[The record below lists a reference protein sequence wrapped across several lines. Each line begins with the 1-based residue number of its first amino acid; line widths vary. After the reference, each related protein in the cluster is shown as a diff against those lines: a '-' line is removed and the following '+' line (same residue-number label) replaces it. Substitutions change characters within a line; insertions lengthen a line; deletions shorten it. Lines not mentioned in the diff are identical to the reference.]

1 MEQAKIQYFE
11 RVDSK
16 QHREFITN
24 HNNCI
29 LCGTVLELQHI
40 RLDQTPEIKEEAH
53 CPTCDLRTRVKTYTL
68 N

>member
-1 MEQAKIQYFE
+1 MDLSKIQYFE

-16 QHREFITN
+16 KHRDFISS

-29 LCGTVLELQHI
+29 LCGTVLELQHVAE
-40 RLDQTPEIKEEAH
+40 RDRAEIKEEAH
-53 CPTCDLRTRVKTYTL
+53 CPSCELRTRVKTYTV